1 MKNNKIEGEIQRS
14 VNLWSVFYLFS
25 KPNLILKISS
35 FVVIT
40 DKLKFSVYFKYIGII
55 SVTVSNFQR
64 FLKYILLNG
73 GSVPPLRHTCSFEPN
88 I

>member
-1 MKNNKIEGEIQRS
+1 MFFATCDFIKYRHIIMIANKKFRKSVGMKNNKIEGEIQRS

-40 DKLKFSVYFKYIGII
+40 DKLKFSVHFI
-55 SVTVSNFQR
+55 SF
-64 FLKYILLNG
+64 
-73 GSVPPLRHTCSFEPN
+73 P
-88 I
+88 